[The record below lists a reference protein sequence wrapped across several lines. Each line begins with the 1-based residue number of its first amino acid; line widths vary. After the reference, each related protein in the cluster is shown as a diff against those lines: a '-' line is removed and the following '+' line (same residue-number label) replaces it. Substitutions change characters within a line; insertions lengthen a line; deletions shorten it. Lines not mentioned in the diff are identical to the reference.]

1 MINSPDYI
9 REITPFIDKPLVKI
23 LSGVRRC
30 GKSTIF
36 EILHDELIRDGVPAD
51 SIITMRYTEMDIP
64 EDLSAKQMYD
74 ELIAAMGLSAP
85 LSAASVL
92 LNSDRGGYL
101 IFWHAFLEVIHSP
114 SCSSREYKTQL

>member
-74 ELIAAMGLSAP
+74 ELIAAMGDCSRRYLPLDEIQEIDGWKKSGQQSA
-85 LSAASVL
+85 
-92 LNSDRGGYL
+92 
-101 IFWHAFLEVIHSP
+101 
-114 SCSSREYKTQL
+114 

>member
-64 EDLSAKQMYD
+64 EDLSANQMYD
-74 ELIAAMGLSAP
+74 ELIAAMGDCPRRYLPLDEIQEIDGWEKSGQQSA
-85 LSAASVL
+85 
-92 LNSDRGGYL
+92 
-101 IFWHAFLEVIHSP
+101 
-114 SCSSREYKTQL
+114 

>member
-36 EILHDELIRDGVPAD
+36 EILHDELIRDGVYGVTVALKGNT
-51 SIITMRYTEMDIP
+51 IGHNALKDIAGVPKLVP
-64 EDLSAKQMYD
+64 EDHQMVN
-74 ELIAAMGLSAP
+74 IARNIGICFG
-85 LSAASVL
+85 
-92 LNSDRGGYL
+92 D
-101 IFWHAFLEVIHSP
+101 
-114 SCSSREYKTQL
+114 